1 MSALTGAARRG
12 GRRVAARADAGP
24 RGARPVA
31 ARAGAAAGAAVA
43 AAALLLIAG
52 CAMTISAGS
61 AVPLRAVSGRQ
72 TPNLSRIPVAGSRH
86 QSLVLAR
93 WMFTHLAR
101 AAGSMAVHP
110 RSLPWPLRRADLAVG
125 IPTSVDLHGVFW
137 LPLSYPAAVAFLTA
151 HVPAGDSPQGTGLDG
166 NPEDPSAE
174 TVTFALTVSPPGVQY
189 TELDAT
195 VAPGPRGGSLMRVD
209 SQVVWYPPRSAAEHI
224 DPADYRAVALSAT
237 LENPKLHTV
246 SATITSAAVIARLAS
261 LLNGLHA
268 VTLGLYPMHCP
279 LIDAIYQ
286 VTFVASS
293 RSRSDVVVEPSGCGP
308 DEITAD
314 RQVQPLLWDPEQRL
328 ITLAHRL
335 LRLPAPSL

>member
-1 MSALTGAARRG
+1 
-12 GRRVAARADAGP
+12 
-24 RGARPVA
+24 
-31 ARAGAAAGAAVA
+31 
-43 AAALLLIAG
+43 
-52 CAMTISAGS
+52 
-61 AVPLRAVSGRQ
+61 
-72 TPNLSRIPVAGSRH
+72 
-86 QSLVLAR
+86 
-93 WMFTHLAR
+93 MFTHLAR
-101 AAGSMAVHP
+101 PAGSRAVHP
-110 RSLPWPLRRADLAVG
+110 RSLPWPLLRAYLVVG
-125 IPTSVDLHGVFW
+125 IPTSVDSRGVFW
-137 LPLSYPAAVAFLTA
+137 LPLSYPAAVAFITA
-151 HVPAGDSPQGTGLDG
+151 HVPAGDSPQGAGSDG

-174 TVTFALTVSPPGVQY
+174 TVTFALTSPPPGVQS
-189 TELDAT
+189 TQLNAT
-195 VAPGPRGGSLMRVD
+195 VAPGPHGGSLMRVD
-209 SQVVWYPPRSAAEHI
+209 SQVVWYPPRPAAEHI

-237 LENPKLHTV
+237 SENPKLHTV